1 MFIKK
6 FGFMIYNKRK
16 VMRYL
21 MIVQYNGQ
29 NYNGF
34 QKQNNSEN
42 TIQSQLENAVNI
54 ILKTKTNCVASG
66 RTDAKVSAFMQ
77 PVHFESVDN
86 VDKQKFLRSINGI
99 LPEDIRV
106 LSITETS
113 LHARF
118 SAKNKTYC
126 YKMYVSNIDL
136 PLYNNALKISPNLD
150 FKAMKKFLK
159 MLVGTHDF
167 NGFKASNSSTETT
180 VRTIYS
186 AKLKKENQY
195 LNLYIT
201 GNGFLY
207 KMVRNIVGTMLKVG
221 EGKLNLKEL
230 KPILF
235 SSFKSTNTAKPEH
248 LYLLNVKY

>member
-1 MFIKK
+1 
-6 FGFMIYNKRK
+6 
-16 VMRYL
+16 MRYL
-21 MIVQYNGQ
+21 MIVQYNGL

-34 QKQNNSEN
+34 QKQNNTDN
-42 TIQSQLENAVNI
+42 TIQEQLEKATKI
-54 ILKTKTNCVASG
+54 ILKEDTNCVPSG
-66 RTDAKVSAFMQ
+66 RTDAKVSAYMQ
-77 PVHFESVDN
+77 PVHFDTFNSI
-86 VDKQKFLRSINGI
+86 DKEKFLRSINGL
-99 LPEDIRV
+99 LPNDIKV
-106 LSITETS
+106 LSIVETTI
-113 LHARF
+113 HARF
-118 SAKNKTYC
+118 TAKNKTYC

-150 FKAMKKFLK
+150 LKTMKKFLK

-167 NGFKASNSSTETT
+167 KGFQASGSKTETS

-195 LNLYIT
+195 LNFYVT

-221 EGKLNLKEL
+221 EHKLDLKEL
-230 KPILF
+230 KNTLF
-235 SSFKSTNTAKPEH
+235 TTFKATNTAKPEY